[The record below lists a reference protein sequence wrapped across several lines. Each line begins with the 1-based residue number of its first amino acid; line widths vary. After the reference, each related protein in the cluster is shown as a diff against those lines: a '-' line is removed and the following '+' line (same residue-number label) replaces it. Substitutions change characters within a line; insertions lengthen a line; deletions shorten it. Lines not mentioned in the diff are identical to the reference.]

1 MQYHCR
7 DGVFMFASMHLFPQ
21 ELRLIF
27 PNAQRLNRGN
37 YVMTQLVQ
45 ACVAND
51 ITDLIIIHEH
61 RGDPGNCE
69 VHVLMFLMCMYTQ
82 GLIL

>member
-1 MQYHCR
+1 M
-7 DGVFMFASMHLFPQ
+7 
-21 ELRLIF
+21 F

-45 ACVAND
+45 ACVSND

-61 RGDPGNCE
+61 RGDPGNTAVIITCVIIHACIHVVCRCG
-69 VHVLMFLMCMYTQ
+69 VHFRIQ
-82 GLIL
+82 PA